1 MCLWKLY
8 FTILMKTKN
17 TVWISKPKRQ
27 KDEYVDVILKVF
39 VDVLN
44 KWSLTL
50 CDPLLP
56 PSAKIYGN
64 VMHMSYVR
72 STSVSLL
79 FSCDTIFFCF
89 RKSYYPVS
97 CCLNKTS
104 NKSITYIYIYIIY
117 IHYIY
122 TYIIYIYIIYIYIVC
137 IYI

>member
-27 KDEYVDVILKVF
+27 KDEYVEVILKVF

-97 CCLNKTS
+97 CCLNK
-104 NKSITYIYIYIIY
+104 SIIYIYTLYIYIIY
-117 IHYIY
+117 IHTLYIY
-122 TYIIYIYIIYIYIVC
+122 TLYIYTLYIYIDR
-137 IYI
+137 

>member
-17 TVWISKPKRQ
+17 TVCISKPKRQ

-104 NKSITYIYIYIIY
+104 QLHIYIYTLYIYIIY
-117 IHYIY
+117 IHTLYIY
-122 TYIIYIYIIYIYIVC
+122 TLYIYTLYIYIDR
-137 IYI
+137 